1 VSTGAARTAPP
12 RRLVLPLGL
21 AVLALLLWDTFAV
34 CPFRLFVVFLHEIS
48 HGLAAVLTGG
58 AIVSIGLRFDEGGV
72 CLTRG
77 GWPFLILNAG
87 YLGSLL
93 WGALFLLLGRRRS
106 RARAVIGLVGL
117 FTLVVTLAYVRTWF
131 GLLYGLAASLV
142 LLVVGSKLKP
152 AVSEV
157 LLAAIGATSCLYAVW
172 DIASDVLFRHSG
184 QSDAA
189 ALARLTG
196 LPAIVWGVAWVA
208 FSIAVLA
215 SVVKRLT

>member
-1 VSTGAARTAPP
+1 MSTGAALKAPP

-21 AVLALLLWDTFAV
+21 AALALLLWDTFAV
-34 CPFRLFVVFLHEIS
+34 YPFRLFVVFLHEIS

-58 AIVSIGLRFDEGGV
+58 AIVSIGLSFDEGGV

-93 WGALFLLLGRRRS
+93 WGALFLLVGARRAH
-106 RARAVIGLVGL
+106 ARPVIGLVGV

-131 GLLYGLAASLV
+131 GLLYGLGTGLV
-142 LLVVGSKLKP
+142 LLAVASRLKP

-172 DIASDVLFRHSG
+172 DITTDVLLRHSG

-196 LPAIVWGVAWVA
+196 LPAVVWGVAWAA

-215 SVVKRLT
+215 SLLKRLA